1 MQPKGLLKFL
11 RLEGFVQNVK
21 EYTENRIAIAK
32 LEAKQKVADIGS
44 TIAALVPAAL
54 FGFFALIFL
63 SLTLAMA
70 INVWLNS
77 RVWGFLIVG
86 VIYLIGAVVMFSM
99 RDSVW
104 LKKQIVDGS
113 TKFLKEKPKQQEHDD
128 DTAATT
134 HQNNAVEHK
143 KVIFEDAGTDN
154 GATTAD
160 QETYTTTAARESRT
174 TAADREPLSKA
185 QATTVSEVRTN
196 HNATIIEK
204 DSHNATIIE
213 SESEDTDREER
224 S

>member
-11 RLEGFVQNVK
+11 RLEGFIQNVK

-70 INVWLNS
+70 INVWFNS

-113 TKFLKEKPKQQEHDD
+113 TKFLKEKPKQQEQEDKA
-128 DTAATT
+128 AATAQ
-134 HQNNAVEHK
+134 QNNTVEHK
-143 KVIFEDAGTDN
+143 KVIFEDPATD
-154 GATTAD
+154 GEAIRA
-160 QETYTTTAARESRT
+160 ERGTYTTTAARETPTSV
-174 TAADREPLSKA
+174 DREPLSKA
-185 QATTVSEVRTN
+185 NAASVSEVRTN

-213 SESEDTDREER
+213 SEDSEREER